1 MTVRSRRLALPLSL
15 RLAWREL
22 RGGTQGF
29 HVFIACL
36 ILGIGAIAAIGALS
50 AAIDAGLKA
59 DGRAL
64 LGGDVEIRLAQR
76 PATAPEI
83 AVMRA
88 AGTLSRSVEM
98 RAMARP
104 ATPSAGTSTENRRRQ
119 TLIELKAVDGRYPLY
134 GAIRLRPAMPI
145 ARALAARGGVFG
157 AVVDAGLLTRLGVG
171 IGGRLRIGDAD
182 VVVRAVIVAEPDR
195 GAHVFTLGPRVIV
208 ARASLAATGLIR
220 PGSLVRYYY
229 RLRLPEGVDP
239 GRWARG
245 LEAAFPEAGW
255 RVRDPGQAAPQLRRF
270 VARLA
275 QFLTLVGLSALL
287 VGGLGVAV
295 ATRNHLDSRA
305 DTIATLKCLGA
316 PGPLVFRTY
325 LAQILALTA
334 IGTGGGL
341 ILGASAPAIMVLLF
355 GDSLPVPARIG
366 IYPGP
371 LALAAGFGLLTV
383 LAFAVWPLARAREV
397 PAARLFRALVAPPR
411 RWPRPLYVVGIGLA
425 VVALA
430 ALAVVSAH
438 DRMLALWFVA
448 AAALTLAVFRGA
460 AWALARM
467 AALAGRVRMLRRGH
481 PGLRLALANLHRPG
495 APTASV
501 VLSLGL
507 GLTVLVAVAQIQG
520 NLLRQID
527 KTLPRAAPSYF
538 FIDIQ
543 TAQAKAFD
551 AMVAGVPGARLLQRV
566 PSLRGRI
573 MRIAGVP
580 VAKAKIAAHVRWAV
594 RGDRGLTYAA
604 TPPPGSVVTRGRW
617 WPADYAGP
625 PLISLDQEVAMGM
638 GIGVG
643 DTLTVNVLGRDIT
656 ARIANLRRIDWS
668 TLGMNF
674 VIVFAPGTLENAPHS
689 AIATARTANP
699 AAEAALLAAVTARFP
714 NVSAIRV
721 KDALDAIA
729 RVLGRIGGALRGT
742 AGITVLAGILVLAG
756 AIAAGHR
763 RRVREAVL
771 LKVLGATRAMVLRAY
786 LVEYG
791 LLGIATA
798 ALAAGLGSAAAWV
811 VLTRIMGL
819 DWVFLPGEAAA
830 TVLGAT
836 AITMIFG
843 FVGVWRALG
852 RKAAPV
858 LRNP

>member
-1 MTVRSRRLALPLSL
+1 MIRSAAPMTGHTLPLSL

-22 RGGTQGF
+22 RGGTRGF
-29 HVFIACL
+29 HVFLACL
-36 ILGIGAIAAIGALS
+36 TLGIGAIAAIGALS
-50 AAIDAGLKA
+50 AAIGAGLKA
-59 DGRAL
+59 DGRIL

-83 AVMRA
+83 AFMRG

-104 ATPSAGTSTENRRRQ
+104 ASAGAENQRRR

-145 ARALAARGGVFG
+145 ARALDAKDRVFG
-157 AVVDAGLLTRLGVG
+157 AIVDANLLTRLGLGVG
-171 IGGRLRIGDAD
+171 DRLRIGDAD
-182 VVVRAVIVAEPDR
+182 VVVRATIMAEPDR
-195 GAHVFTLGPRVIV
+195 GAHVFTLGPRVIL
-208 ARASLAATGLIR
+208 AWASLPATGLIR
-220 PGSLVRYYY
+220 PGSLLRYYY

-239 GRWARG
+239 GRWARRI
-245 LEAAFPEAGW
+245 EAAFPQAGW
-255 RVRDPGQAAPQLRRF
+255 RVRDPGEAAPRLRRF

-275 QFLTLVGLSALL
+275 QFLTLVGLGTLL
-287 VGGLGVAV
+287 VGGVGVGV

-316 PGPLVFRTY
+316 AGPLVFRTY

-341 ILGASAPAIMVLLF
+341 ILGVLAPVVMVLLF
-355 GDSLPVPARIG
+355 GNSLPVPARIG
-366 IYPGP
+366 IYPVP
-371 LALAAGFGLLTV
+371 LALAAGFGFLTA

-411 RWPRPLYVVGIGLA
+411 RWPRMSYVLGTGLA
-425 VVALA
+425 VLALA
-430 ALAVVSAH
+430 ALAVVSA
-438 DRMLALWFVA
+438 DERTIALWFVG

-460 AWALARM
+460 AWALARG
-467 AALAGRVRMLRRGH
+467 AALAGRVRGLRRGR
-481 PGLRLALANLHRPG
+481 PGLGLALANLHRPG

-507 GLTVLVAVAQIQG
+507 GLTVLMAVAQIQG
-520 NLLRQID
+520 NLLRRIGD
-527 KTLPRAAPSYF
+527 SLPQAAPSYY

-551 AMVAGVPGARLLQRV
+551 ATVASVPGARLLQRV

-573 MRIAGVP
+573 VRIAGVP
-580 VAKAKIAAHVRWAV
+580 VAKAQIAPHVRWTV
-594 RGDRGLTYAA
+594 GSDRGLTYAA
-604 TPPPGSVVTRGRW
+604 TPPPGSVVARGRW

-625 PLISLDQEVAMGM
+625 PLISFDQEVAAGM

-643 DTLTVNVLGRDIT
+643 DTLTVNVLGREIT
-656 ARIANLRRIDWS
+656 ARIANLRRIDWA

-674 VIVFAPGTLENAPHS
+674 VIVFAPGALENAPHS
-689 AIATARTANP
+689 HIATARAASP
-699 AAEAALLAAVTARFP
+699 AAEEALLAAVTERFP

-729 RVLGRIGGALRGT
+729 RVLARIGGALRGT

-791 LLGIATA
+791 LLGAATA

-811 VLTRIMGL
+811 VLTRVMGL
-819 DWVFLPGEAAA
+819 GWAFLPGEAAA

-836 AITMIFG
+836 AITVILG